1 MIDSVPGK
9 VLKLAGHHH
18 GTSPS
23 QIPASRNRRWGAL
36 RLVRCCVGADYPT
49 RPVHLIVGFPAG
61 FTPDII
67 ARLSA
72 QALSERLG
80 KQIIVDNRPGAA
92 SNIGTELVV
101 KAFPDGYTLLGATGA
116 NAINATLYEN
126 LSFNFIR
133 DIAPVASIVRAP
145 LVMTVNPSVPVDTV
159 PQFIAY
165 AKANPGKINMA
176 SGGIGSTPHV
186 AGELFSIVVGV
197 DLVHVPYRANL
208 VPDLLAGQV
217 QLVFAPIPTVIGYVK
232 AGKLRAL
239 AVTSTTRVLAL
250 PDIPTMTEFVS
261 GYEAS
266 TWFGIG
272 APNGISAEIIVK
284 LNKEVNACLAD
295 PTMIER
301 LTDLGSDPIAM
312 TPAEFGNYIAEQT
325 AKWERVIRT
334 SNIKPE

>member
-1 MIDSVPGK
+1 MQLPRRK
-9 VLKLAGHHH
+9 FLYLAAG
-18 GTSPS
+18 
-23 QIPASRNRRWGAL
+23 AGAL
-36 RLVRCCVGADYPT
+36 PAWLDAALALDYPT

-67 ARLSA
+67 ARLTA

-80 KQIIVDNRPGAA
+80 KQIIVDNRAGAA

-101 KAFPDGYTLLGATGA
+101 RAPPDGYTLLGATGA

-126 LSFNFIR
+126 LTFNFIS
-133 DIAPVASIVRAP
+133 DIAPVASIVRAA
-145 LVMTVNPSVPVDTV
+145 LVMTVNLSVPAETV

-186 AGELFSIVVGV
+186 AGELFSMMVGV

-239 AVTSTTRVLAL
+239 AVTSTTRVPAL
-250 PDIPTMTEFVS
+250 PETPTMTEFVP

-272 APNGISAEIIVK
+272 APKGVPAEIVVK
-284 LNKEVNACLAD
+284 LNKEANAGLTD
-295 PTMIER
+295 PKMIEH
-301 LTDLGSDPIAM
+301 LTGLGSNPMPM
-312 TPAEFGNYIAEQT
+312 TPDEFSKFITDET
-325 AKWERVIRT
+325 AKWAKVIRT

>member
-1 MIDSVPGK
+1 MELPRRKFLD
-9 VLKLAGHHH
+9 LAIG
-18 GTSPS
+18 
-23 QIPASRNRRWGAL
+23 AGAL
-36 RLVRCCVGADYPT
+36 TARLDAALALDYPT

-67 ARLSA
+67 ARLTA
-72 QALSERLG
+72 EALSERLG
-80 KQIIVDNRPGAA
+80 RQIIVDNRPGAA

-101 KAFPDGYTLLGATGA
+101 KALPDGYTLLGATGA

-145 LVMTVNPSVPVDTV
+145 LVMTVNPSVPADTV

-186 AGELFSIVVGV
+186 AGELFSIMVGV

-250 PDIPTMTEFVS
+250 PDTRQ
-261 GYEAS
+261 
-266 TWFGIG
+266 W
-272 APNGISAEIIVK
+272 
-284 LNKEVNACLAD
+284 LAVR
-295 PTMIER
+295 MAIQV
-301 LTDLGSDPIAM
+301 L
-312 TPAEFGNYIAEQT
+312 
-325 AKWERVIRT
+325 
-334 SNIKPE
+334 

>member
-1 MIDSVPGK
+1 MELP
-9 VLKLAGHHH
+9 
-18 GTSPS
+18 
-23 QIPASRNRRWGAL
+23 RRKFLHLTIGAGAL
-36 RLVRCCVGADYPT
+36 AAWLDAALALDYPT

-67 ARLSA
+67 ARLTA
-72 QALSERLG
+72 EALSERPG
-80 KQIIVDNRPGAA
+80 RQIIVDNRPGAA

-101 KAFPDGYTLLGATGA
+101 KALPDGYTLLGATGA

-133 DIAPVASIVRAP
+133 DIAPDNVRRAADP
-145 LVMTVNPSVPVDTV
+145 ARSHIDLARIGFGVGNELGNRVSRNRRVHGHDEWSTDDACVM
-159 PQFIAY
+159 
-165 AKANPGKINMA
+165 
-176 SGGIGSTPHV
+176 
-186 AGELFSIVVGV
+186 VGV

-217 QLVFAPIPTVIGYVK
+217 QLVFAPIPTVIGQLK

-239 AVTSTTRVLAL
+239 AVTSTTRVMAL
-250 PDIPTMTEFVS
+250 PNTPTMTEFVS

-301 LTDLGSDPIAM
+301 LTDLGSDPIPM

>member
-1 MIDSVPGK
+1 M
-9 VLKLAGHHH
+9 
-18 GTSPS
+18 
-23 QIPASRNRRWGAL
+23 
-36 RLVRCCVGADYPT
+36 VRCRVG
-49 RPVHLIVGFPAG
+49 
-61 FTPDII
+61 
-67 ARLSA
+67 
-72 QALSERLG
+72 SERLG

-101 KAFPDGYTLLGATGA
+101 KALPDGYTLLGATGA